1 MMMIL
6 TLFTKS
12 PVIMSSCLKRTETT
26 SLLALFGKIINK
38 ELNCLLTTINYI
50 ITLKKVSELRTS
62 QKDPELIKVIGTP
75 ENHSPLICPLEHR
88 LFEKKRPS
96 YA

>member
-1 MMMIL
+1 
-6 TLFTKS
+6 
-12 PVIMSSCLKRTETT
+12 MSSCLKRTETT

-62 QKDPELIKVIGTP
+62 QKLKKVIGTP

>member
-62 QKDPELIKVIGTP
+62 QKDPELKKVIGTP
-75 ENHSPLICPLEHR
+75 ENLSPLICPLEHR

>member
-62 QKDPELIKVIGTP
+62 PKDPELKKVIGTP